1 MYIFSAPM
9 PFEKEH
15 IDKLVDI
22 NNEISKSKIT
32 SLYFALPSNCTDTTG
47 FEQLRTMYKIKT
59 DFNYWEKLITY
70 SLEKDFDFV
79 YLLNSPKEI
88 TDIEKILEVQ
98 LIKLDSLIC
107 KLKKLGCNKVRVSN
121 TQLMNYLII
130 NYPELEI
137 YTSTS
142 FEHTK
147 LRQYKLFLEM
157 FPQVK
162 EVVPSFEVNKNFVLL
177 KNLKEQFP
185 NVNVEL
191 MVNEGCLSGCP
202 IRTHHNLSLPYL
214 KSSNYS
220 ERDLTLTYNLFLKT
234 CNGYFNNNIY
244 ECICNSNLIYPW
256 ELEEY
261 NKIGIDR
268 FKLVGRNNISFY
280 NGKYMSFYETYL
292 KAIEDYNVIKDM
304 PYKNLNNYVQ
314 ALDWDITVDEARKR
328 LPNISHFVKNGH
340 LCSSICG
347 SDCNYCFECA
357 KKLEK
362 YMKNKH

>member
-202 IRTHHNLSLPYL
+202 IRTHHNLSLPILLY
-214 KSSNYS
+214 SS
-220 ERDLTLTYNLFLKT
+220 
-234 CNGYFNNNIY
+234 
-244 ECICNSNLIYPW
+244 
-256 ELEEY
+256 
-261 NKIGIDR
+261 
-268 FKLVGRNNISFY
+268 
-280 NGKYMSFYETYL
+280 
-292 KAIEDYNVIKDM
+292 
-304 PYKNLNNYVQ
+304 
-314 ALDWDITVDEARKR
+314 
-328 LPNISHFVKNGH
+328 
-340 LCSSICG
+340 SSQG
-347 SDCNYCFECA
+347 
-357 KKLEK
+357 
-362 YMKNKH
+362 